1 MSSILLSSDFI
12 EKHESPCSCDIQT
25 QYIAHLYSKRF
36 APQLVAEGRLAS
48 TLFLSLCGRLIYCNS
63 SHFEPSGGER
73 FCAPSVELSAG
84 KKNNPA
90 AGMRTDSM
98 SRNVSEYIWHRLSE
112 WGLKR
117 VYGYPGDGVGG
128 LDVALE
134 KAKDFMEYVQVRHEE
149 MAAFMASAH
158 AKFTGQV
165 GLCYATSGPGAIHL
179 LNGLYD
185 AKLDHV
191 PVVALLGQ
199 QARTALGASYQQ
211 EVDLQNLFSD
221 VAEFVGL
228 ASLPEQ
234 VRHLIDRAVRI
245 AHTKRAVTCVIL
257 PNDLQILN
265 YEDPPLAH
273 GATHT
278 GVGYAYVSKL
288 PDELALRAAAEVLNS
303 GKKVAMLVGAGA
315 LDATDEV
322 IAVAERSRAGVAKA
336 LLGKAAVPDDLP
348 FVTGSIGLLGTKPS
362 WDLMKECDTF
372 LMVGSAF
379 PYSEFLPEPGKAR
392 GVQIDIDGTR
402 LSLRYPMEVNI
413 IGDSATTLRALLP
426 MLTQKDESSWS
437 RQIEKG
443 LKSWWRTLEERA
455 MDSAEPL
462 NPQRVFWELSP
473 RLPDNAIITADSG
486 SVANWYARDLKM
498 RRGMKASLSGGLA
511 SLGAG
516 TPYAVAGKMAFP
528 DRTVIACMGD
538 GAMQMNGLNVMIT
551 IAKYWKQWSNPR
563 LIVLVL
569 NNRDLNQVTWE
580 ERIQLGAGKTESTQS
595 IPDFPYH
602 KYAELIGLKGI
613 FVDDPDKVGAAWDEA
628 LSSDRPV
635 ILEAYTDPNVP
646 PLPPHITL
654 KDAKNFLAMMPTEPE
669 LGSVLKNS
677 AKELLT
683 GILPGKE

>member
-1 MSSILLSSDFI
+1 MS
-12 EKHESPCSCDIQT
+12 
-25 QYIAHLYSKRF
+25 
-36 APQLVAEGRLAS
+36 V
-48 TLFLSLCGRLIYCNS
+48 
-63 SHFEPSGGER
+63 
-73 FCAPSVELSAG
+73 
-84 KKNNPA
+84 
-90 AGMRTDSM
+90 
-98 SRNVSEYIWHRLSE
+98 NVSEFIWRRLSE

-117 VYGYPGDGVGG
+117 VFGYPGDGVGG

-191 PVVALLGQ
+191 PVVALVGQ

-211 EVDLQNLFSD
+211 EVDLQNLFKD
-221 VAEFVGL
+221 VASEFVGM
-228 ASLPEQ
+228 ASVPEQ

-257 PNDLQILN
+257 PNDLQLLT
-265 YEDPPLAH
+265 YEDAPVAH

-278 GVGYAYVSKL
+278 GIGYAGPAKL
-288 PDELALRAAAEVLNS
+288 PDQASLHAAAEVLNS

-322 IAVAERSRAGVAKA
+322 IAVAERLNAGVAKA

-348 FVTGSIGLLGTKPS
+348 FVTGSLGLLGTKPS
-362 WDLMKECDTF
+362 WDLMKGCDTL

-379 PYSEFLPEPGKAR
+379 PYSEFLPNPGAAR
-392 GVQIDIDGTR
+392 GVQIDIDGSR
-402 LSLRYPMEVNI
+402 LSLRYPMDINMV
-413 IGDSATTLRALLP
+413 GDSATTLRALLP
-426 MLTQKDESSWS
+426 LLKQKTDTSWTREIESN
-437 RQIEKG
+437 
-443 LKSWWRTLEERA
+443 LKSWWKLLEERA
-455 MDSAEPL
+455 MTSADPL

-486 SVANWYARDLKM
+486 SVANWFARDLKM

-516 TPYAVAGKMAFP
+516 TPYAVAAKMAFP

-538 GAMQMNGLNVMIT
+538 GAMQMNGINVMIT
-551 IAKYWKQWSNPR
+551 ISKYWKQWSNPR

-580 ERIQLGAGKTESTQS
+580 ERVQLGEGKTELTQS

-602 KYAELIGLKGI
+602 KYAELVGLKGI
-613 FVDDPDKVGAAWDEA
+613 FVNDPNKVGAAWDAA

-654 KDAKNFLAMMPTEPE
+654 KDAKNFMFMMRDEPE

-677 AKELLT
+677 AKELLS
-683 GILPGKE
+683 GILPGKG